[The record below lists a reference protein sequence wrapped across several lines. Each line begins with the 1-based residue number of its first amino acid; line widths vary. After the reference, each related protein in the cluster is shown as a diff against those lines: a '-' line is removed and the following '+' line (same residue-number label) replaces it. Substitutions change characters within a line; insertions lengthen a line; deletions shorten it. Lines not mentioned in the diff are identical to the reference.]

1 MDRDLLVE
9 NLRRNVLW
17 VDFRKTNGDLRSMRC
32 TLMNDILPEYEKSE
46 NPKTPNYDVLPVW
59 DLEKEAWRS
68 FRVENVISFRVA

>member
-1 MDRDLLVE
+1 MGE
-9 NLRRNVLW
+9 
-17 VDFRKTNGDLRSMRC
+17 M
-32 TLMNDILPEYEKSE
+32 LPEYEKSE